1 MEFSCKYAT
10 ATGQVV
16 SSVQVGTNIDDV
28 RHKLAEQGFL
38 PIEIKAKGITFSRT
52 PRKKAIKT
60 DDFILFN
67 QQFVSLIKAGLPIL
81 RSIDLL
87 KAQIKNPDLLR
98 HVVDIRERLQSGAL
112 LSDAMRKQEVFPPVY
127 VASIAAG
134 ERSGDLVEVIQRYV
148 KYEKTSLGVRKR
160 FINSLIY
167 PAFLV
172 LLAITMV
179 GVILK
184 FVIPRFAQLYSELG
198 RQLPAPTRF
207 LIYVSSAVEN
217 NFWTIFL
224 SIVGVIVLI
233 RLWTRT
239 RSGRSKLDEWKLHS
253 PLLGTL
259 LTMFSMAQL
268 SRTLGTLLTGGT
280 PLLSALETVRESTGN
295 SAISDSITAACGL
308 VREGKPLSDS
318 LEGTGHFPPLAL
330 EMIRVGEQTGALPE
344 MLNHVADY
352 YDEEVQL
359 RSTAL
364 LGFVEPVILIFIAV
378 FVAFVLISLY
388 LPLFSIGAGA

>member
-1 MEFSCKYAT
+1 
-10 ATGQVV
+10 
-16 SSVQVGTNIDDV
+16 
-28 RHKLAEQGFL
+28 
-38 PIEIKAKGITFSRT
+38 
-52 PRKKAIKT
+52 
-60 DDFILFN
+60 
-67 QQFVSLIKAGLPIL
+67 
-81 RSIDLL
+81 
-87 KAQIKNPDLLR
+87 
-98 HVVDIRERLQSGAL
+98 
-112 LSDAMRKQEVFPPVY
+112 VY

-172 LLAITMV
+172 FLAVTMV

-184 FVIPRFAQLYSELG
+184 FVIPRFAQLYSDLG
-198 RQLPAPTRF
+198 RELPGPTRF
-207 LIYVSSAVEN
+207 LIWVSSGVEN
-217 NFWTIFL
+217 NFWTIL
-224 SIVGVIVLI
+224 LAIAGVGVIFK
-233 RLWTRT
+233 LWMGTRA
-239 RSGRSKLDEWKLHS
+239 GRTKLDEWKLHA
-253 PLLGTL
+253 PLLGHL

-280 PLLSALETVRESTGN
+280 PLLSALETIKESTGN
-295 SAISDSITAACGL
+295 SAISQSITTACGM

-318 LEGTGHFPPLAL
+318 LQGSGHFPPLAL

-352 YDEEVQL
+352 YDEEVQI

-378 FVAFVLISLY
+378 FVAFVLISRK
-388 LPLFSIGAGA
+388 

>member
-1 MEFSCKYAT
+1 MEFACKYAT
-10 ATGQVV
+10 ASGQVV
-16 SSVQVGTNIDDV
+16 QSVQVGTNVDDV

-38 PIEIKAKGITFSRT
+38 PIEVKAKGLSLTRA
-52 PRKKAIKT
+52 PKKKKIKT

-81 RSIDLL
+81 RGIDLL
-87 KAQIKNPDLLR
+87 KDQIKNPDLLR
-98 HVVDIRERLQSGAL
+98 HVADIRDRLQSGSL

-167 PAFLV
+167 PAFLIF
-172 LLAITMV
+172 LAVTMV

-184 FVIPRFAQLYSELG
+184 FVIPRFGQLYTDLG
-198 RQLPAPTRF
+198 RELPGPTRF
-207 LIYVSSAVEN
+207 LIWVSGAVSS
-217 NFWTIFL
+217 NFWTILL
-224 SIVGVIVLI
+224 SVIGVIVVLK
-233 RLWTRT
+233 LWTGT
-239 RSGRSKLDEWKLHS
+239 RGGRKKLDEWKLHA

-280 PLLSALETVRESTGN
+280 PLLSALETVKESTGN
-295 SAISDSITAACGL
+295 SAIAHSITTACGL

-352 YDEEVQL
+352 YDEEVQI
-359 RSTAL
+359 RSAAL
-364 LGFVEPVILIFIAV
+364 LGFVEPVILIFIAI

-388 LPLFSIGAGA
+388 LPLFSING

>member
-1 MEFSCKYAT
+1 MEFACKYAT
-10 ATGQVV
+10 PSGEVV
-16 SSVQVGTNIDDV
+16 QSVQVGTNVDDV

-38 PIEIKAKGITFSRT
+38 PIEVKAKGISFSRA
-52 PRKKAIKT
+52 PRRKAIKA
-60 DDFILFN
+60 DDFLLFN

-81 RSIDLL
+81 RGIDLL
-87 KAQIKNPDLLR
+87 KDQIKNPDLLR
-98 HVVDIRERLQSGAL
+98 HIIDIRDRVQSGAM

-134 ERSGDLVEVIQRYV
+134 ERSGDLVEVINRYV
-148 KYEKTSLGVRKR
+148 KYEKTSLSVRKR

-172 LLAITMV
+172 FLAITMV

-184 FVIPRFAQLYSELG
+184 FVIPRFAQLYKDLDRELPG
-198 RQLPAPTRF
+198 PTQF
-207 LIYVSSAVEN
+207 LIWVSEGVSSH
-217 NFWTIFL
+217 FWTIVL
-224 SIVGVIVLI
+224 SLAAIIIVMKI
-233 RLWTRT
+233 WTGT
-239 RSGRSKLDEWKLHS
+239 RSGRGVLDEWKLHA
-253 PLLGTL
+253 PVLGTL
-259 LTMFSMAQL
+259 MTMFSMSQL

-280 PLLSALETVRESTGN
+280 PLLSALETVKDSTGN
-295 SAISDSITAACGL
+295 SAIANAITTACGM

-352 YDEEVQL
+352 YDEEVQI

-364 LGFVEPVILIFIAV
+364 LGFVEPVILIFIAI

-388 LPLFSIGAGA
+388 LPLFSING